1 MWECCSF
8 FFFFF
13 NQLRYSQVKREV
25 NKVVHSLAKYAVH
38 ISDFIGWMDDVSP
51 QFLNVTQADLARF
64 F

>member
-1 MWECCSF
+1 MNAALF

-38 ISDFIGWMDDVSP
+38 ISDFIV
-51 QFLNVTQADLARF
+51 
-64 F
+64 